1 MIDTQL
7 YKTLLET
14 ERDEIMNDLKSFSV
28 KDPIT
33 GNYSTI
39 SDTSETQADDSDL
52 DDRNEDFEND
62 SAMTETLSLKLK
74 DIEDALSKINNEK
87 YGVCEICNQEIEEE
101 RLQANPSARTCIA
114 DMNN

>member
-14 ERDEIMNDLKSFSV
+14 ERDEINNDLSSISV

-33 GNYSTI
+33 GNYSTT
-39 SDTSETQADDSDL
+39 SDTSETQPDDSDL

-74 DIEDALSKINNEK
+74 DINDALLKIQNGT
-87 YGVCEICNQEIEEE
+87 YGICEVCQNQIEEE
-101 RLQANPSARTCIA
+101 RLQANPSARNCIA
-114 DMNN
+114 DMNS